1 MKPRAKYLRGV
12 QQRYCNNELTSLT
25 LLNSGIV
32 RLTLIFMEDGR
43 GWETLVSSRLK
54 ALFCSSTVSA
64 VLAST
69 IMPTFRDWQS
79 GLQPPASTSLDMS
92 SEKRSWRIELST
104 PPATPWLPFGLSS
117 VLRSSFWLLILSRAK
132 SSHGV

>member
-43 GWETLVSSRLK
+43 GWETLVSSL
-54 ALFCSSTVSA
+54 
-64 VLAST
+64 
-69 IMPTFRDWQS
+69 
-79 GLQPPASTSLDMS
+79 
-92 SEKRSWRIELST
+92 
-104 PPATPWLPFGLSS
+104 
-117 VLRSSFWLLILSRAK
+117 LRK
-132 SSHGV
+132 SSLLFLNCQCCTGLNHHAHFQRLTVWLTATGIHITGHEF